1 MLQPERKSD
10 GIPSA
15 NQILGWM
22 YVGRVVVA
30 MVVFAAAA
38 LSISAVASET
48 ILILAIAALSA
59 LIMSGASAWHT
70 HVRRAT
76 PTVTF
81 LYVQALF
88 DLALV
93 TAIVHVTAG
102 PESQFPALYILVIA
116 MSAVL
121 MPLGSSVLITALAS
135 LLYLADIVLY
145 FQPVELSVVVWL
157 QIGVFVLVFVA
168 TGLIG
173 NRVRIVGVER
183 RQLQQEVR
191 RLRLEAADV
200 LRNIQSGV
208 LSTGGDGRILYA
220 NAAAHRLLGFGSRE
234 VVGTELTALVGK
246 SAPRLMQAIETT
258 RSNRLKAYRAEGAVS
273 LGYRSFPI
281 GVTAT
286 CIDVDDESQP
296 SVTAIFTDISDQMRL
311 QEMHLRTERL
321 QAVAELSASLAHE
334 IKNPLAS
341 IRSAVEQISQ
351 SGQTNEDK
359 QFLAQLVMRE
369 SDRLSRLLNEF
380 LDFSR
385 VQVADVKPVDLGE
398 IVSAA
403 VDVVRQHPDCPAST
417 RIDVRCTRASAM
429 GDEDLL
435 HRVVV
440 NLVLNAV
447 QATEGDSDVGVEVR
461 EATVSEVPPPLHV
474 EGTVLLRVFDNGPG
488 IPEELREKL
497 FDPFVT
503 GRVGGSGLG
512 LAIVQ
517 RAVEAHRGAILVD
530 SRPGQGADF
539 RIFIPGSTTE
549 KAAA

>member
-59 LIMSGASAWHT
+59 LIMSGASALHT

-93 TAIVHVTAG
+93 TAIVHVTTG

-208 LSTGGDGRILYA
+208 LSTDGDGRI
-220 NAAAHRLLGFGSRE
+220 
-234 VVGTELTALVGK
+234 
-246 SAPRLMQAIETT
+246 
-258 RSNRLKAYRAEGAVS
+258 
-273 LGYRSFPI
+273 
-281 GVTAT
+281 
-286 CIDVDDESQP
+286 
-296 SVTAIFTDISDQMRL
+296 
-311 QEMHLRTERL
+311 
-321 QAVAELSASLAHE
+321 
-334 IKNPLAS
+334 
-341 IRSAVEQISQ
+341 
-351 SGQTNEDK
+351 
-359 QFLAQLVMRE
+359 
-369 SDRLSRLLNEF
+369 
-380 LDFSR
+380 
-385 VQVADVKPVDLGE
+385 
-398 IVSAA
+398 
-403 VDVVRQHPDCPAST
+403 
-417 RIDVRCTRASAM
+417 
-429 GDEDLL
+429 
-435 HRVVV
+435 
-440 NLVLNAV
+440 
-447 QATEGDSDVGVEVR
+447 QATE
-461 EATVSEVPPPLHV
+461 A
-474 EGTVLLRVFDNGPG
+474 EGTVLANALATWDTNRDGALSRAEIWARRFGGEQVPPDIYYSDRAVVTLGGKTVELHYTGRNHTDDMTVVLFPAERTIYTVDFLTPKRPPRTMLADGFLPEWIESLRTVEQLDFDIISPG
-488 IPEELREKL
+488 HELPGTKADVIEQRQYLEELVAAVAEGIAAGKTKEQL
-497 FDPFVT
+497 VETVLMEDYDHLIEYEF
-503 GRVGGSGLG
+503 S
-512 LAIVQ
+512 
-517 RAVEAHRGAILVD
+517 RAGNVAGAYEILI
-530 SRPGQGADF
+530 SSQ
-539 RIFIPGSTTE
+539 
-549 KAAA
+549 